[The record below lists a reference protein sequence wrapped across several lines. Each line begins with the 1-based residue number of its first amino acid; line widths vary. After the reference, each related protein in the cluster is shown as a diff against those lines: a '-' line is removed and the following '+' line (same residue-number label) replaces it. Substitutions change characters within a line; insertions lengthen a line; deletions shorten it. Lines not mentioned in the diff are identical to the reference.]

1 MDIDDYDI
9 HSSLVEKFITKCDKN
24 AFRKM
29 LNMNLNSISAK
40 LEKQKENL
48 IKREQFL
55 KSMRTKIPQHSYFNI
70 DNHYN
75 KNYNTFNKNEISN
88 FRLDLHNFIRDPEY
102 QNKCM
107 KGNYKWATLRFQQMK
122 VNLAKRKGIP
132 VEDLKMPKIWT
143 NKKQFKM
150 EMNGNEIKMSNNNE
164 YNRFRKN
171 YTTSTKETSK
181 SNYIY
186 NKYNKFFKTKK
197 NLKAINNKILS
208 PKAGKTMNIF
218 NHNS

>member
-29 LNMNLNSISAK
+29 LNMNLNSANAK
-40 LEKQKENL
+40 QEKQKENFL
-48 IKREQFL
+48 KRQQFL
-55 KSMRTKIPQHSYFNI
+55 KSMRTKAPQHPYFNI
-70 DNHYN
+70 ENNYL
-75 KNYNTFNKNEISN
+75 KNYNTYKKDEISN

-143 NKKQFKM
+143 NKKHFNM
-150 EMNGNEIKMSNNNE
+150 EMNGNEIKKSNTNENNS
-164 YNRFRKN
+164 FKKN
-171 YTTSTKETSK
+171 YTKNIKETAK
-181 SNYIY
+181 SNYLY
-186 NKYNKFFKTKK
+186 KKYNKAFKLKK
-197 NLKAINNKILS
+197 NLKGMT
-208 PKAGKTMNIF
+208 PKAGKTISIF
-218 NHNS
+218 NRNS